1 MKKVFKTILTI
12 CMLFMLVMPVSADE
26 KMINF
31 VSPDGK
37 LIFETNYNENDYYLE
52 INSDDSF
59 IIYTVY
65 DNDDNFKESW
75 SFEKLEYL
83 KTSTFGINVN
93 IIMYRFDQLRMYNQD
108 ILNWLFFSN
117 IFITLL

>member
-75 SFEKLEYL
+75 
-83 KTSTFGINVN
+83 
-93 IIMYRFDQLRMYNQD
+93 
-108 ILNWLFFSN
+108 
-117 IFITLL
+117 

>member
-37 LIFETNYNENDYYLE
+37 LIFETNYNEND
-52 INSDDSF
+52 
-59 IIYTVY
+59 
-65 DNDDNFKESW
+65 K
-75 SFEKLEYL
+75 
-83 KTSTFGINVN
+83 
-93 IIMYRFDQLRMYNQD
+93 RR
-108 ILNWLFFSN
+108 
-117 IFITLL
+117 

>member
-26 KMINF
+26 KMIN
-31 VSPDGK
+31 
-37 LIFETNYNENDYYLE
+37 
-52 INSDDSF
+52 
-59 IIYTVY
+59 
-65 DNDDNFKESW
+65 
-75 SFEKLEYL
+75 
-83 KTSTFGINVN
+83 INVN